1 MSTEQKRS
9 VLLVEA
15 DAALRRVITLGLR
28 QQGIDVL
35 EAASTKQAQMLLEHN
50 PSLLI
55 VDVDGSVSS
64 DWSLLERADANR
76 STTLPPVL
84 ILSWDC
90 SPMQGQASG
99 RSTQMIQVDQA
110 VCLVKPFDAR
120 RLLGEVETLLAAQ
133 PQVAAAQTAAA
144 RLLEAPEEMPAPM
157 QSIWPLVLA
166 AGLALAVSGLLVN
179 PVIVALGMVV
189 AFAAL
194 LLWGFEP
201 GTRSGEASG
210 ALEP

>member
-15 DAALRRVITLGLR
+15 DAALRRVISLGLR
-28 QQGIDVL
+28 QQGVEVL
-35 EAASTKQAQMLLEHN
+35 EAASTKQAQTLLERN

-55 VDVDGSVSS
+55 VDVDGGVAS
-64 DWSLLERADANR
+64 DWSLLERVKTDHQPTA
-76 STTLPPVL
+76 PPVV
-84 ILSWDC
+84 ILTWDC
-90 SPMQGQASG
+90 SPMQRQTPG
-99 RSTQMIQVDQA
+99 RSAPIAFADQA

-120 RLLGEVETLLAAQ
+120 RLLGEVETLLAAHPQAVAQ
-133 PQVAAAQTAAA
+133 PAAA
-144 RLLEAPEEMPAPM
+144 RLLEAPEEMPVPM

-179 PVIVALGMVV
+179 PVVVGLGIVV

-201 GTRSGEASG
+201 GARAGGASG
-210 ALEP
+210 VLEP

>member
-28 QQGIDVL
+28 QQGVEVL
-35 EAASTKQAQMLLEHN
+35 EAATTSQAQTLLERN

-55 VDVDGSVSS
+55 VDVDGGISS
-64 DWSLLERADANR
+64 DWSLLEQARADHQP
-76 STTLPPVL
+76 TLPPVV
-84 ILSWDC
+84 ILTWDG
-90 SPMQGQASG
+90 SPAKSMPVAL
-99 RSTQMIQVDQA
+99 VDQA
-110 VCLVKPFDAR
+110 VWLAKPFDAR

-133 PQVAAAQTAAA
+133 PQAAQAASA
-144 RLLEAPEEMPAPM
+144 RLLEAPEETAAPM

-179 PVIVALGMVV
+179 PVIVVLGMVV
-189 AFAAL
+189 ALGAV

-201 GTRSGEASG
+201 GVRPGEA
-210 ALEP
+210 

>member
-15 DAALRRVITLGLR
+15 DAALRRVISLGLR
-28 QQGIDVL
+28 QQGVEVL
-35 EAASTKQAQMLLEHN
+35 EAASTKQAQTLLERN
-50 PSLLI
+50 PALLI
-55 VDVDGSVSS
+55 VDVDGGVAS
-64 DWSLLERADANR
+64 DWSLLERVKADHQPA
-76 STTLPPVL
+76 SPPVV
-84 ILSWDC
+84 ILTWDC
-90 SPMQGQASG
+90 SPLQGQAAGKSV
-99 RSTQMIQVDQA
+99 QMANVDRA

-133 PQVAAAQTAAA
+133 PQEVAQPAAA
-144 RLLEAPEEMPAPM
+144 RLLEAPEEMPVPA

-179 PVIVALGMVV
+179 PVVVGLGIVV

-201 GTRSGEASG
+201 GTRPGEASG
-210 ALEP
+210 VLES

>member
-1 MSTEQKRS
+1 MSIEQKRS

-28 QQGIDVL
+28 QQGVEVL
-35 EAASTKQAQMLLEHN
+35 EAASTKQAQMLLERN

-55 VDVDGSVSS
+55 VDVDGGVAS
-64 DWSLLERADANR
+64 DWSLLERVKADHQPA
-76 STTLPPVL
+76 SPPVV
-84 ILSWDC
+84 ILTWDC
-90 SPMQGQASG
+90 SPMQGSG
-99 RSTQMIQVDQA
+99 RNTQIAQVDQA

-133 PQVAAAQTAAA
+133 PQEAAQPVAA
-144 RLLEAPEEMPAPM
+144 RMLEAPEEIPVPA
-157 QSIWPLVLA
+157 QSIWPLLLA

-179 PVIVALGMVV
+179 PVVVGLGIVV

-194 LLWGFEP
+194 LLWGCEP
-201 GTRSGEASG
+201 GTRPGGASG
-210 ALEP
+210 VLEP

>member
-28 QQGIDVL
+28 QQGVEVL
-35 EAASTKQAQMLLEHN
+35 EAASTKQAQTLLEHS

-55 VDVDGSVSS
+55 VDVDGGVSS
-64 DWSLLERADANR
+64 DWSLLERVRAGDQPA
-76 STTLPPVL
+76 SPPIV
-84 ILSWDC
+84 ILTWDC
-90 SPMQGQASG
+90 SPEGNAQLAQG
-99 RSTQMIQVDQA
+99 DQA

-133 PQVAAAQTAAA
+133 PQVAAQAAA
-144 RLLEAPEEMPAPM
+144 RLLEAPEETPAPM

-179 PVIVALGMVV
+179 AVMVALGIVV
-189 AFAAL
+189 AFGAL

>member
-28 QQGIDVL
+28 QQGVEVL
-35 EAASTKQAQMLLEHN
+35 EASTMRQAQTLLEHH

-55 VDVDGSVSS
+55 VDVDGGISS
-64 DWSLLERADANR
+64 DWSLLEQARADHQP
-76 STTLPPVL
+76 TLPPVV
-84 ILSWDC
+84 ILTWDG
-90 SPMQGQASG
+90 SPAKSAPVA
-99 RSTQMIQVDQA
+99 QVDQA
-110 VCLVKPFDAR
+110 VWLAKPFDAR

-133 PQVAAAQTAAA
+133 PQAAAQTAST
-144 RLLEAPEEMPAPM
+144 RLLEAPEETAAPM

-179 PVIVALGMVV
+179 PVIVVLGMVV
-189 AFAAL
+189 ALGAV

-201 GTRSGEASG
+201 GVRPGEA
-210 ALEP
+210 